1 MTKILYTLLV
11 CINRVELKIHLF
23 YSNVVKFVVFEFVI
37 FGKLKW
43 FKCSYFQEFSK
54 LFISM
59 LEERLSHQSSPLV
72 KNIIHEQF
80 CGKYSYV
87 TK

>member
-1 MTKILYTLLV
+1 MCLNL
-11 CINRVELKIHLF
+11 
-23 YSNVVKFVVFEFVI
+23 SVI
-37 FGKLKW
+37 FGELKLIK
-43 FKCSYFQEFSK
+43 YYDFQEFSK

-72 KNIIHEQF
+72 KNIINEQF

-87 TK
+87 TKWVYVIMTGMSWNIYFFPF